1 MKILR
6 QKVFFNY
13 KEIADLVGGGET
25 GKKFAKSVR
34 ASRDEAAEL
43 IRSNRRSIERPA
55 KEAIK
60 RLEELPESVKNS
72 KDVSEGIK
80 KLKDSIESSQKQ
92 NRRIA
97 DSFSRKSI
105 ISDYAT
111 ARAKN
116 VPKAKANLEKHP
128 KKIRNIGLAGTAVG
142 LGLVGAAGYS
152 AYKDHKEKKKKREEI
167 WKDDNSKK
175 K

>member
-6 QKVFFNY
+6 QEVFFNY
-13 KEIADLVGGGET
+13 KEIADIAGGGEI
-25 GKKFAKSVR
+25 GKKFVENVR
-34 ASRDEAAEL
+34 ASRDAAAEL

-55 KEAIK
+55 KEVIK
-60 RLEELPESVKNS
+60 RLGELPESVKNN
-72 KDVSEGIK
+72 KDISEGVK

-97 DSFSRKSI
+97 DRFSRKSI
-105 ISDYAT
+105 ISDYVT
-111 ARAKN
+111 AKAKTA
-116 VPKAKANLEKHP
+116 PKANLEKHS

-142 LGLVGAAGYS
+142 LGLAGAAGYS
-152 AYKDHKEKKKKREEI
+152 AYKDHREKKKKREEI
-167 WKDDNSKK
+167 WKDGNSKK